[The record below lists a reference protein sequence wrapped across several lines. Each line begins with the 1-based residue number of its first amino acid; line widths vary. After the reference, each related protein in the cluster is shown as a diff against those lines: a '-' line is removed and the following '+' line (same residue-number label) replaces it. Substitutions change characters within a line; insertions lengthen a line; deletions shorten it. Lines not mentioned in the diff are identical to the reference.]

1 MKPDI
6 KAQVLG
12 EWTGYEPLYQGR
24 KIHLKQ
30 QTHLAYFLEAAQ
42 LSPQAAAVSMGEQT
56 LSYAEV
62 LYSVNALAAWMLDD
76 INIKRGDRVA
86 LYLPNSL
93 TYIIGVLASWRAG
106 LVVVNLNSLSEHI
119 DLLTQLQD
127 SGAKILITVPRFLP
141 QVERM
146 LLQTSIRHILTTQSD
161 DYIHFFGRLKMLLSP
176 QKWMEQWRQ
185 DNTVIRYTRLRQILK
200 KRLNQDQSW
209 PDVAWSD
216 LALIQYTSG
225 TTGEAKGVALTHQNL
240 SSNYQQIKHL
250 FNNCLVPDA
259 CGLCPIALQHI
270 VGITFTLNLLSSGG
284 HVVISSVS
292 EVLHKPRVLQ
302 RFNFNMFGGF
312 PYLYDQLLKKEQ
324 LLGYLKNVSLFMCGG
339 SFASR
344 ALQQAWFE
352 QTGRYL
358 CEAYGMSEAAPL
370 VSVNPPERIRLG
382 SVGVVLPNT
391 EVCVVGRHQE
401 ALGFDQPGEL
411 WVRGKQIMK
420 GYWHQPKATHEVIT
434 FDHWFKT
441 GDIVSVSRDGFIS
454 MLERKKDT
462 FWVQSQQVFPNEIE
476 QAIIQHEDVIDCV
489 LVQDEKS
496 PEPVIRLF
504 VIARQGLTPDKLRRF
519 IREQCTSKV
528 MPDSIEFVDHL
539 PFGAMGK
546 VLRRLLR
553 ERQSVPE
560 GAEGREADADSPRPD
575 EELARLRAAGGTG
588 NLREENK
595 VE

>member
-6 KAQVLG
+6 KEQVVG

-24 KIHLKQ
+24 KISLKQ
-30 QTHLAYFLEAAQ
+30 KTHLDYFFEAAQ

-56 LSYAEV
+56 LSYADV
-62 LYSVNALAAWMLDD
+62 LYSVNALSAWMLED
-76 INIKRGDRVA
+76 INIKKGDRVA

-106 LVVVNLNSLSEHI
+106 LVIVNLNSLSEHV

-127 SGAKILITVPRFLP
+127 SGAKILVTVPRFLP

-146 LLQTSIRHILTTQSD
+146 LLQTSIRHIVTTQAD
-161 DYIHFFGRLKMLLSP
+161 DYINFVGRLKMWLSP
-176 QKWMEQWRQ
+176 HKWIEQWRQ

-200 KRLNQDQSW
+200 KRLKQDQAW
-209 PDVAWSD
+209 PKVELTD

-225 TTGEAKGVALTHQNL
+225 TTGEAKGVSLSHQNL
-240 SSNYQQIKHL
+240 SANYQQVRHL
-250 FNNCLVPDA
+250 LNNYMGPEA
-259 CGLCPIALQHI
+259 CGLCPITLQHI
-270 VGITFTLNLLSSGG
+270 VGLSFTLNMLASGG
-284 HVVISSVS
+284 HVVLSSIA
-292 EVLHKPRVLQ
+292 EVLHKPRALQ
-302 RFNFNMFGGF
+302 RFNFNIFAGF
-312 PYLYDQLLKKEQ
+312 PSLYDQMLKKEQ
-324 LLGYLKNVSLFMCGG
+324 ILAYFKQVKLFLCGG

-352 QTGRYL
+352 HTGRYL
-358 CEAYGMSEAAPL
+358 CEAYGTSESSPL
-370 VSVNPPERIRLG
+370 VSMNPPERIRVG

-391 EVCVVGRHQE
+391 EVCVVGRNQE

-420 GYWHQPKATHEVIT
+420 GYWHQPKASHEVVT

-441 GDIVSVSRDGFIS
+441 GDIVSVSSDGFIT

-462 FWVQSQQVFPNEIE
+462 FWVQSQQVFPHEIE
-476 QAIIQHEDVIDCV
+476 QAIIQHEDVIDCA
-489 LVQDEKS
+489 LIQDEKNAQ
-496 PEPVIRLF
+496 PIIRLF
-504 VIARQGLTPDKLRRF
+504 VIARHGLTPDALKRF
-519 IREQCTSKV
+519 IREQCTAKV

-553 ERQSVPE
+553 DRGDDLSSERRV
-560 GAEGREADADSPRPD
+560 
-575 EELARLRAAGGTG
+575 ELAEPVGTDDAKIEKRA
-588 NLREENK
+588 E
-595 VE
+595 